1 MTHFTV
7 GIIVPS
13 HKLHNIES
21 FIADQMAPFD
31 ENEDVE
37 PYVSYSVE
45 EAQADLTR
53 DIARF
58 ERIIERNDTNYHLE
72 KCKDHLAK
80 LRGMTPEE
88 KYREYIQY
96 HKHFDEGGKPVSTY
110 NPGSKWD
117 WYVIGGRWDGW
128 INNCE
133 SHNEAVSDNLATTEA
148 VLERDRIPHAIIT
161 PDGQWHEQGQM
172 GWWGIMLTENDRYQ
186 SEAKLLLS
194 QYPGHHIIILDAHI

>member
-13 HKLHNIES
+13 HELPNIES
-21 FIADQMAPFD
+21 FIADQLAPYD
-31 ENEDVE
+31 ENEEVE

-58 ERIIERNDTNYHLE
+58 ERIIERQDPDYNLEKCRDHLE
-72 KCKDHLAK
+72 K
-80 LRGMTPEE
+80 LRVTTPEE
-88 KYREYIQY
+88 KYRDYIEY
-96 HKHFDEGGKPVSTY
+96 HKHFDADGEPISTY
-110 NPGSKWD
+110 NPDSKWD

-128 INNCE
+128 INGRETSGETVN
-133 SHNEAVSDNLATTEA
+133 DNLATTEA
-148 VLERDRIPHAIIT
+148 VLERGRIPHAIIT
-161 PDGQWHEQGQM
+161 PDGEWHEAGQM
-172 GWWGIMLTENDRYQ
+172 GWWGIMLTENDDYL